1 MLLALTGV
9 FAATATRADSTPETR
24 DEPGASETQ
33 GVTILRRAQAL
44 LEPRGKPAVERAV
57 TLSHRWD
64 EAFPATGGTATYR
77 IELPPRQGDA
87 PLALLFSRVGNQVRV
102 SVNGDVRM
110 VRGELGD
117 PQHDAAKTVHL
128 AEIPP
133 ELLKTDAANTLEI
146 KTTVQPSR
154 WGGLSTVQ
162 YGPAEVLREEFESQ
176 RNWRYSSALAFCIAF
191 ALMGLMALALWA
203 RLRDPLFA
211 CFAAASFLGIFR
223 NLDRIWADVPV
234 PWPAWGMVV
243 ATAYAW
249 HLALMCLFSLLA
261 LNLQRH
267 WAARAV
273 LAYLPLS
280 LMLVVVAFGRPW
292 PLAWT
297 LALAALGPLGLITW
311 VLVLRTAARP
321 GNGYRTTAMVLAVAG
336 GAALLAGAHDL
347 GWVRIGLG
355 ERSRYSLTP
364 HAMFFFVVI
373 MAGIIVDRYTR
384 SARHLKALNQTL
396 ETRIQA
402 KEQELHQAF
411 DDLEAQR
418 SAQATAAER
427 QRIMRDL
434 HDGVGAQLVGL
445 LNLVKQPGAPPEV
458 LEEQVKAALDEMRL
472 AVDSMQISHGDLT
485 TALATLRYRVQ
496 PRLQAAGLT
505 LHWDVQELPVLPAL
519 GASAVL
525 QVQRIMLEALTNV
538 LKHAH
543 ASAVWVQCEP
553 VPDVSTSGTDTPCGI
568 RLTIADDGKGLPATD
583 TASDGPAGRTGP
595 TPIAA
600 PAGEGLASMRARAK
614 SIGGALEI
622 SPRSGGGTQV
632 QLRWPA

>member
-1 MLLALTGV
+1 
-9 FAATATRADSTPETR
+9 
-24 DEPGASETQ
+24 
-33 GVTILRRAQAL
+33 
-44 LEPRGKPAVERAV
+44 
-57 TLSHRWD
+57 
-64 EAFPATGGTATYR
+64 
-77 IELPPRQGDA
+77 
-87 PLALLFSRVGNQVRV
+87 
-102 SVNGDVRM
+102 
-110 VRGELGD
+110 
-117 PQHDAAKTVHL
+117 
-128 AEIPP
+128 
-133 ELLKTDAANTLEI
+133 
-146 KTTVQPSR
+146 
-154 WGGLSTVQ
+154 
-162 YGPAEVLREEFESQ
+162 
-176 RNWRYSSALAFCIAF
+176 
-191 ALMGLMALALWA
+191 
-203 RLRDPLFA
+203 
-211 CFAAASFLGIFR
+211 
-223 NLDRIWADVPV
+223 
-234 PWPAWGMVV
+234 MVV

-321 GNGYRTTAMVLAVAG
+321 GNPYRTTALVLAVAG
-336 GAALLAGAHDL
+336 GAAILAGAHDL

-384 SARHLKALNQTL
+384 SARHLKTLNQRL

-402 KEQELHQAF
+402 KEEELHQAF
-411 DDLEAQR
+411 DALEAQR

-445 LNLVKQPGAPPEV
+445 LNLVRQPGAPPEV

-543 ASAVWVQCEP
+543 ASAVWVHCEP
-553 VPDVSTSGTDTPCGI
+553 VPDVSTSGADTPCGI
-568 RLTIADDGKGLPATD
+568 RLTIADDGKGLPATAA
-583 TASDGPAGRTGP
+583 ASDGPAGRTGP